1 MEFYKSN
8 NVTFEDLRVYNYNN
22 MKIGVIVHIVDSN
35 GKILL
40 QKRGPKCK
48 DDSLLF
54 EDIGGKLEEN
64 DIDFKSAIIREMKE
78 EIGDDAIFD
87 ISNPIGI
94 YHSEKGDVNWLF
106 VIFIAKYIKGNIN
119 IMEKEKCLGYKFFSY
134 DDIIN
139 SNEVSSGSKFLTKSI
154 RKEYNI

>member
-1 MEFYKSN
+1 MEFYKSSN
-8 NVTFEDLRVYNYNN
+8 ITFDDLRLFNYNN

-48 DDSLLF
+48 DDALLF
-54 EDIGGKLEEN
+54 EDVGGRLEDS

-78 EIGDDAIFD
+78 EVGEDAIFD
-87 ISNPIGI
+87 ISNPVGI
-94 YHSEKGDVNWLF
+94 YHSEKGDVNWMF
-106 VIFIAKYIKGNIN
+106 VIFIAKYLKGDIKV
-119 IMEKEKCLGYKFFSY
+119 MEKEKCLGYNFFSY

-139 SNEVSSGSKFLTKSI
+139 SNEVSNGSKFLTKSL